1 MASQARPP
9 CGSSIPLPLVPEAIL
24 CLRGRVALRGLS
36 CSSFRSSPRAFP
48 LRHRAPSAGSC
59 GRYSSGRHAI
69 RPAFRVAGNRR
80 LPSLTPHRIGA
91 RKRTR
96 RHSRPTGANAARSLA
111 HDRRVRQLATWSR
124 GLSLRLGLGTIH
136 RAALA
141 APPARV
147 RGYAPV
153 LCCVDTYV
161 PGPPYSVHWPRVP
174 AACMVYV
181 PEAQGSLP
189 RGATHWVRVRAESTV
204 FPGTPG
210 GGSPSY

>member
-1 MASQARPP
+1 M
-9 CGSSIPLPLVPEAIL
+9 
-24 CLRGRVALRGLS
+24 CLRVRVALRGLS
-36 CSSFRSSPRAFP
+36 CSSFRSCPRAFR
-48 LRHRAPSAGSC
+48 LRHRAPSRPDLAGVIP
-59 GRYSSGRHAI
+59 ADDTEI
-69 RPAFRVAGNRR
+69 PPAFRVAGTRR

-111 HDRRVRQLATWSR
+111 HDRRVRQLATWSHS
-124 GLSLRLGLGTIH
+124 LPLRLGLGPIH

-153 LCCVDTYV
+153 LCCADTYV

-210 GGSPSY
+210 GGSPLC